1 MARGRKTALAV
12 ELSEDE
18 RKELESW
25 QRSTT
30 IASGLARRWRIVLLR
45 AEGVSISDI
54 SRRVGMRRWHV
65 EKWIRRFVEEKIDGL
80 ADKQG
85 RGRKPAFPPG
95 GGRACGQAGVR
106 AA

>member
-12 ELSEDE
+12 ELSEEE
-18 RKELESW
+18 RTELESW

-30 IASGLARRWRIVLLR
+30 MASGLARRGRIVLLL
-45 AEGVSISDI
+45 AQKVSISEI
-54 SRRVGMRRWHV
+54 ARRVGLRRRHV
-65 EKWIRRFVEEKIDGL
+65 EKWAKRFMDGRIDGL
-80 ADKQG
+80 ADKKG
-85 RGRKPAFPPG
+85 RGRAPVFPPG

>member
-12 ELSEDE
+12 ELTEEE

-30 IASGLARRWRIVLLR
+30 MAAGLARRGRIVLLLAQKR
-45 AEGVSISDI
+45 SLSEI
-54 SRRVGMRRWHV
+54 SRRVGLRRRHV
-65 EKWIRRFVEEKIDGL
+65 EKWARRFIEDRIDGL
-80 ADKQG
+80 GDKRG
-85 RGRKPAFPPG
+85 RGRAPVFSPG